1 MMQTSMVPNTRLSHT
16 VGTYRGFLY
25 YKPKKPERDWNIKCR
40 IEEVLRIHPSYGSRR
55 LAIALHLN
63 RKRVKRVMNL
73 FGIKPYRWRG
83 RRWKKSRNIKVMY
96 PNLLL
101 TNHPQYPNHIWTAD
115 FTHVNY
121 RNKIIYIATVLDL
134 YTRRI
139 IGLAVYTTHAIQL
152 TLSALMSALH
162 TNPRPI
168 IFHSDNG
175 SEYNAEVFIN
185 ALTTVGTSIS
195 RSAPG
200 CPWENGYQESFHSQ
214 FKVDLGD
221 PNRFNTLGELVY
233 TIYQTIYTYNHTR
246 IHSALK
252 MPPVQFAQRVALSF
266 NSPHLLYKVGV

>member
-1 MMQTSMVPNTRLSHT
+1 MVTKTLIARR
-16 VGTYRGFLY
+16 VGGYRGYLY
-25 YKPKKPERDWNIKCR
+25 YKPKKPERDWIIKCR

-73 FGIKPYRWRG
+73 FGIKPYRRRGKRWR
-83 RRWKKSRNIKVMY
+83 KTRNIKVIY

-101 TNHPQYPNHIWTAD
+101 ANHPLYPNHIWTAD
-115 FTHVNY
+115 FTHVNCK
-121 RNKIIYIATVLDL
+121 NKIVYIATVLDL

-139 IGLAVYTTHAIQL
+139 VGVAVYTTHAVQL
-152 TLSALMSALH
+152 VVSALMSALH
-162 TNPRPI
+162 SNARPT

-185 ALTTVGTSIS
+185 ALTTVGIAIS

-252 MPPVQFAQRVALSF
+252 MPPVQFAQRAALSF